1 MNYVNQI
8 SVSKC
13 LDFRKLISTLNPQQQ
28 KTSGAIFL
36 WKIIFT
42 QRQLRMKKT
51 EPMSWTFLLA

>member
-36 WKIIFT
+36 WKIIFI
-42 QRQLRMKKT
+42 QRQLRM
-51 EPMSWTFLLA
+51 